1 MKIHPLESYDEAKYP
16 SIKDARSSKLSGG
29 TKSGIA
35 LLMASLTALAMSNCN
50 PKVENSERDNLKLAG
65 ATTTAES
72 FSWRSTGS
80 NETAEPSEEYPTLAG
95 DVMIT
100 EANPS
105 LGGEMVLTE
114 KNPWRSES
122 DEDPVEAGIMIA
134 PTITV
139 EEMDPTLAGS
149 IAIME

>member
-1 MKIHPLESYDEAKYP
+1 MKIDPLDSYDEAKYP
-16 SIKDARSSKLSGG
+16 SVKDMRSNKMSGG

-35 LLMASLTALAMSNCN
+35 ILMASLTALAMSNCN
-50 PKVENSERDNLKLAG
+50 PKVENAGRDRLKLEG
-65 ATTTAES
+65 EPTAKRFLWS
-72 FSWRSTGS
+72 GTGS
-80 NETAEPSEEYPTLAG
+80 KETTETSEEYPTLAG
-95 DVMIT
+95 DIMVTETNPTLAGEIMIT
-100 EANPS
+100 E
-105 LGGEMVLTE
+105 T
-114 KNPWRSES
+114 NPWGRES